1 MEIRAEIKTD
11 QEEAERLLGDA
22 PDLNGYKRNMR
33 ELAPWLDRYDAAIDR
48 IETAI
53 RSALSDSTVNSASER
68 QQMEKVIELW
78 DLRKRQSGLRRTQ
91 AKVILGYTPNLQ
103 AAEEFKT
110 QLDLIDSD
118 INGLEH
124 KAAKIAAELQKK

>member
-1 MEIRAEIKTD
+1 
-11 QEEAERLLGDA
+11 
-22 PDLNGYKRNMR
+22 
-33 ELAPWLDRYDAAIDR
+33 
-48 IETAI
+48 
-53 RSALSDSTVNSASER
+53 
-68 QQMEKVIELW
+68 MEKVIELW